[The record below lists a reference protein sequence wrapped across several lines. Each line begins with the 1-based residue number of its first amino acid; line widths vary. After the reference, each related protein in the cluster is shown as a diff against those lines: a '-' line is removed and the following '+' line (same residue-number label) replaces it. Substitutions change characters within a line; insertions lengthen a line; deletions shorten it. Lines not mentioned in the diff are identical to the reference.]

1 MTIRE
6 VSERYNIPREILK
19 EYETWARKRAAQKT
33 VGAWQYDDADL
44 ERLSLVLSLHE
55 MGFDSREVELYLK
68 LLGQEGTEMC
78 IRDSCKSVASSLR
91 WFESI
96 FSHQMGRSSVMTGP
110 FFFLRVCGLFKAQS
124 PTRFSIEAFQMTEPM
139 FYVSERGAPPDFS
152 GRGPAFFRFSAFSL
166 LPEV

>member
-6 VSERYNIPREILK
+6 VSERYNIPMEILK

-68 LLGQEGTEMC
+68 LLGQEGTEAQR
-78 IRDSCKSVASSLR
+78 IRMLSQKRSRLLEQIHTQENCWSSWITFGITCTNSKR
-91 WFESI
+91 RTKRHSQTI
-96 FSHQMGRSSVMTGP
+96 AHQ
-110 FFFLRVCGLFKAQS
+110 F
-124 PTRFSIEAFQMTEPM
+124 
-139 FYVSERGAPPDFS
+139 
-152 GRGPAFFRFSAFSL
+152 
-166 LPEV
+166 

>member
-6 VSERYNIPREILK
+6 VSERYNIPMEILK

-68 LLGQEGTEMC
+68 LLGQEGTEAQR
-78 IRDSCKSVASSLR
+78 IRMLSQKKVPPAGANSHTGKTAGAAGFPSVSRAQTAKGEPKGIAKPLH
-91 WFESI
+91 I
-96 FSHQMGRSSVMTGP
+96 N
-110 FFFLRVCGLFKAQS
+110 FK
-124 PTRFSIEAFQMTEPM
+124 EAA
-139 FYVSERGAPPDFS
+139 R
-152 GRGPAFFRFSAFSL
+152 
-166 LPEV
+166 